1 MCGYAN
7 ESWCKV
13 TLELDFLMWPA
24 GTVVLPWLQWWSSG
38 RSRGRIPHVSDGFVL
53 SRSLCFSP
61 SVAGSCRSVIK
72 NLSVEMMCVQW
83 VIYTPPIHVPCCQN
97 TALTGVELATAAP
110 GFRDGKVQFV
120 PWYSRLYSWGEEY
133 ISDASISQGVAC
145 ALPEPTPQPLIANH
159 AG

>member
-53 SRSLCFSP
+53 SLSLCFSP

-83 VIYTPPIHVPCCQN
+83 VIYTPSSTFPAAKTLLWPVLSWPLLRLVSEMEKYNLSRDTRDSILEARNTLVMLPFHRGWRVHFQN
-97 TALTGVELATAAP
+97 
-110 GFRDGKVQFV
+110 
-120 PWYSRLYSWGEEY
+120 
-133 ISDASISQGVAC
+133 
-145 ALPEPTPQPLIANH
+145 QPH
-159 AG
+159 SH